1 MVIANTVFSD
11 EKNGSD
17 VISTLSDVQLGASTI
32 VRRVLAMSGNLTEQ
46 LDRDLAKCRWFSIQC
61 DESGKKVLHFPSV
74 QSVLHDNASA
84 SGAFDKAAE
93 KYFQVINRLGQE
105 FENRFCDFGQL
116 EPCVSFISNPVMQVD
131 LTCIAEQLSATF
143 NVDAG
148 QVEIEILT
156 LQNDLHLKAHQKH
169 AQQLLYESCLPFW
182 FNLAL

>member
-17 VISTLSDVQLGASTI
+17 VISTLSDVQLGAT
-32 VRRVLAMSGNLTEQ
+32 
-46 LDRDLAKCRWFSIQC
+46 
-61 DESGKKVLHFPSV
+61 
-74 QSVLHDNASA
+74 
-84 SGAFDKAAE
+84 AE
-93 KYFQVINRLGQE
+93 KYSQVINRLGQE

-116 EPCVSFISNPVMQVD
+116 EPCVSFISNPFMQVD

-156 LQNDLHLKAHQKH
+156 LQNDLHLKAHQD
-169 AQQLLYESCLPFW
+169 APNFWCL
-182 FNLAL
+182 